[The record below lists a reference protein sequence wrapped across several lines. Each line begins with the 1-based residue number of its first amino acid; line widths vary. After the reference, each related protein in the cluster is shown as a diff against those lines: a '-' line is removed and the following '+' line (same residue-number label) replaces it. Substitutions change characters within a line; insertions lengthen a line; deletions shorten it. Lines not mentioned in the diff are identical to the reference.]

1 MQHLLVSFVAL
12 LLAVLLVV
20 FYIALNEWHL
30 RTTLRDLQ
38 TASVLDPA
46 AGVDGGCSIA
56 PASPLLRPA
65 STSTVHSI
73 GGALV
78 LLVTV
83 VLAMCL
89 WEAVDDLMFP

>member
-1 MQHLLVSFVAL
+1 MPAHLTRSDHGVRFSAEIEHPLDRW
-12 LLAVLLVV
+12 
-20 FYIALNEWHL
+20 EERRDRML
-30 RTTLRDLQ
+30 RSSQ

-56 PASPLLRPA
+56 PASRLLRPA